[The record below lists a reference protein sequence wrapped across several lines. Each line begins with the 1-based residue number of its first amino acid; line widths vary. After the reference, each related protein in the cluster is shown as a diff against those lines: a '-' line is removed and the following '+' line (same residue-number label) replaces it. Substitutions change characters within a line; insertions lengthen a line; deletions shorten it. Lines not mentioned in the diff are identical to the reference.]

1 MRLHRSEDGS
11 ILVEFALVLTPL
23 ILILAYMVDYALWI
37 QKEMQI
43 QDAAS
48 AAAASG
54 AVPGNASNHVAM
66 EQVASDIVTGAP
78 NNYNTTAFTAT
89 ATDFYVCTPGG
100 SQVTATTSCSG
111 TTPYHYVQVVTSA
124 QMPALLGFR
133 GVASSLTLVGQ
144 ATYRVEVTP

>member
-1 MRLHRSEDGS
+1 MKLHSSEDGS

-23 ILILAYMVDYALWI
+23 ILILACMVNYALWI

-48 AAAASG
+48 AAAAAG
-54 AVPGNASNHVAM
+54 AVPGAASNHLAM
-66 EQVASDIVTGAP
+66 QYTAAYIVTGSP
-78 NNYNTTAFTAT
+78 YNYNTPAFTAT

-100 SQVTATTSCSG
+100 SHVTATTSCSG
-111 TTPYHYVQVVTSA
+111 TTPFHYVQVVTSA
-124 QMPALLGFR
+124 TMPSLLGFR
-133 GVASSLTLVGQ
+133 GIASSMNLVGQ